1 LVPCVLAAAVEEVSA
16 DPTLLVPTV
25 RCLSGA
31 AVFSW
36 LLVLSCSSSWLPTDA
51 SEMVDPELPLRVMLY
66 GSYMRKERM
75 GVDWH
80 QILILID

>member
-1 LVPCVLAAAVEEVSA
+1 MTIKPTYVSA

-25 RCLSGA
+25 RCLSCA
-31 AVFSW
+31 AVLRW

-51 SEMVDPELPLRVMLY
+51 SETLDPELPLRVMLY

-75 GVDWH
+75 GSGLAPD
-80 QILILID
+80 IDIN